1 MEGPVYTAN
10 VALFGPKTD
19 GRPRV
24 PCLARGSLGGET
36 LESALPH
43 TVIKDR
49 PARHRR
55 LRREGWDARTNFSYD
70 ALDSL
75 ASVGILFQRERKQP

>member
-1 MEGPVYTAN
+1 M
-10 VALFGPKTD
+10 
-19 GRPRV
+19 
-24 PCLARGSLGGET
+24 
-36 LESALPH
+36 
-43 TVIKDR
+43 KDP

-55 LRREGWDARTNFSYD
+55 LLREGWDGRTNFSYD